1 MKKNLMMALV
11 AVSIATSAWADSR
24 LAPAD
29 SSRVYDLDEV
39 VVVSQSK
46 EYAKLRQQPLSST
59 VLTGN
64 EIGSLGVRDLREISD
79 FVPSFVMPNY
89 GARFTSSIYVR
100 GIGSRVN
107 SPSMGIYV
115 DDIPLMNKSAFN
127 SHTWQ
132 LDRVDVLRGPQGT
145 LYGVNTEGGLV
156 RQYTKNPLRYQGT
169 DIKLGIGTHF
179 YRNAEVAHYQK
190 LSEKHSKLMNLL
202 NSCRTC
208 LLRKIHLWKHMR
220 GILMLLVQGIRLQ
233 VLSQLLMLSNK

>member
-79 FVPSFVMPNY
+79 FVPSFVMPHY

-100 GIGSRVN
+100 GIGSRVR
-107 SPSMGIYV
+107 Y
-115 DDIPLMNKSAFN
+115 PL
-127 SHTWQ
+127 
-132 LDRVDVLRGPQGT
+132 D
-145 LYGVNTEGGLV
+145 E
-156 RQYTKNPLRYQGT
+156 
-169 DIKLGIGTHF
+169 
-179 YRNAEVAHYQK
+179 
-190 LSEKHSKLMNLL
+190 
-202 NSCRTC
+202 
-208 LLRKIHLWKHMR
+208 
-220 GILMLLVQGIRLQ
+220 
-233 VLSQLLMLSNK
+233 